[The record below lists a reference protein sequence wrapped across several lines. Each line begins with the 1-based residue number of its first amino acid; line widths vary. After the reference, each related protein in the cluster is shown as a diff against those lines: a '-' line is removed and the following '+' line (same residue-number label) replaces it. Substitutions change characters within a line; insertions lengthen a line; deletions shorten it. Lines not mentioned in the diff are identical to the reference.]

1 MLSSVFSFAFISD
14 WLVATIRMATPLLLA
29 ALGGIISER
38 AGIVNIA
45 LEGMMLMG
53 ALFGTVGAQ
62 FSGSPWIGALLG
74 TLAGGATALILAYMS
89 INLRSNQVVVSAALN
104 LFCLGIT
111 SFFFRVV
118 FKVTTDPKLVP
129 GFGINPIPYLS
140 DIPVI
145 GHILFNHT
153 AIVYIAF
160 LLVPAVSFYLFRTTG
175 GLRLR
180 SVGEHP
186 MAADTVGINVFR
198 TRYIATVVGG
208 LFAGLGGVY
217 LSLGQLNM
225 FMDNMVAGRG
235 FIALAAVIFGQWR
248 PFGAVGA
255 TLLFGAA
262 DALQMRFQAL
272 GIQVPYQFMLML
284 PYVLTMAALAGVI
297 TKATPPAAEGIPYVK
312 EEG

>member
-1 MLSSVFSFAFISD
+1 MLSTILSFAFLTD
-14 WLVATIRMATPLLLA
+14 WMIATVRMATPLLLA

-53 ALFGTVGAQ
+53 ALFGTVGAHY
-62 FSGSPWIGALLG
+62 SGNPWVGALVG

-89 INLRSNQVVVSAALN
+89 INLRSNQVVVAAALN
-104 LFCLGIT
+104 LFCLGVT
-111 SFFFRVV
+111 SFFFRVI

-129 GFGINPIPYLS
+129 GFGINPVPVLS

-145 GHILFNHT
+145 GHILFSHT
-153 AIVYIAF
+153 AIVYAAF
-160 LLVPAVSFYLFRTTG
+160 LLVPVVSFALFKTTF
-175 GLRLR
+175 GLKLR
-180 SVGEHP
+180 AVGEHP
-186 MAADTVGINVFR
+186 MAADTVGVNVYKV
-198 TRYIATVVGG
+198 RYIATVVGG

-235 FIALAAVIFGQWR
+235 FIALAAIIFGGWK
-248 PFGAVGA
+248 PFGALGA

-272 GIQVPYQFMLML
+272 GFQVPYQFMLML
-284 PYVLTMAALAGVI
+284 PYILTMAALAGVI

>member
-1 MLSSVFSFAFISD
+1 MLSTIFSFVFLTD
-14 WLVATIRMATPLLLA
+14 WLIATIRMATPLLLA

-53 ALFGTVGAQ
+53 ALFGTVGAHY
-62 FSGSPWIGALLG
+62 SGSPWIGALVG

-89 INLRSNQVVVSAALN
+89 INLRSNQVVVAAALN
-104 LFCLGIT
+104 LFCLGVT
-111 SFFFRVV
+111 SFFFRVI

-129 GFGINPIPYLS
+129 GFGINPVPFLC

-145 GHILFNHT
+145 GHIFFNHT
-153 AIVYIAF
+153 AIVYVAF
-160 LLVPAVSFYLFRTTG
+160 LLVPVVSFVLFKTTV

-180 SVGEHP
+180 AVGEHP
-186 MAADTVGINVFR
+186 MAADTVGVNVYKV
-198 TRYIATVVGG
+198 RYVATVIGG

-235 FIALAAVIFGQWR
+235 FIALAAVIFGGWK
-248 PFGAVGA
+248 PFGALGA

-272 GIQVPYQFMLML
+272 GFQVPYQFMLML
-284 PYVLTMAALAGVI
+284 PYILTMAALAGVI

>member
-1 MLSSVFSFAFISD
+1 MLSTIFSFVFLTD
-14 WLVATIRMATPLLLA
+14 WLIATIRMATPLLLA

-53 ALFGTVGAQ
+53 ALFGTVGAHY
-62 FSGSPWIGALLG
+62 SGSPWIGALVG

-89 INLRSNQVVVSAALN
+89 INLRSNQVVVAAALN
-104 LFCLGIT
+104 LFCLGVT
-111 SFFFRVV
+111 SFFFRVI

-129 GFGINPIPYLS
+129 GFGINPVPFLC

-145 GHILFNHT
+145 GHIFFNHT
-153 AIVYIAF
+153 AIVYVAF
-160 LLVPAVSFYLFRTTG
+160 SLVPVVSFVLFKTTV

-180 SVGEHP
+180 AVGEHP
-186 MAADTVGINVFR
+186 MAADTVGVNVYKV
-198 TRYIATVVGG
+198 RYVATVIGG

-235 FIALAAVIFGQWR
+235 FIALAAVIFGGWK
-248 PFGAVGA
+248 PFGALGA

-272 GIQVPYQFMLML
+272 GFQVPYQFMLML
-284 PYVLTMAALAGVI
+284 PYILTMAALAGVI